1 MKAILHKIIFTLL
14 FSAVLSG
21 CASIKESRGYIPDQK
36 LIDAIRVE
44 VDTKSSVEAMLG
56 NPTMKATF
64 DDLNWYYHSKKTERW
79 AFLKEK
85 VTEMDILAI
94 TFDNQNYVSDIR
106 HYSVENNKIIDPVS
120 RKTITHGKDLNFF
133 AELFGNIGRFG
144 AAGNSPQA
152 GN

>member
-1 MKAILHKIIFTLL
+1 MKPIIHKIIFTLI
-14 FSAVLSG
+14 FTAVLSG
-21 CASIKESRGYIPDQK
+21 CAAVKESRGYIPDQK

-44 VDTKSSVEAMLG
+44 VDSKESVETMLG

-94 TFDNQNYVSDIR
+94 TFDDQNYVSNIR
-106 HYSVENNKIIDPVS
+106 HYNVKDNKVIDPVS
-120 RKTITHGKDLNFF
+120 KRTVTHGKDLNFF
-133 AELFGNIGRFG
+133 AELFGNVGRFG
-144 AAGNSPQA
+144 AAGGGPEA